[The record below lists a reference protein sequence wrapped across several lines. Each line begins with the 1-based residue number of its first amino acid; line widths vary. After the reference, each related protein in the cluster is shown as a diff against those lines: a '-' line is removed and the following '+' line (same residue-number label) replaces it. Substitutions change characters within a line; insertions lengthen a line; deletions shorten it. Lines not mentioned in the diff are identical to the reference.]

1 MFIKDN
7 HNLLCAGV
15 TNIGKTHYIL
25 DLLETKFRNH
35 FEYIVL
41 FCPTYLHNKT
51 YDRKWIFKD
60 KDFIIIDPKTVAK
73 YFDETLEICS
83 DIFKGS
89 KTLFILDDI
98 ANLHDSKIKGTSL
111 CNLAFSGRHY
121 NISVWVLVQK
131 YNSVIKDFRE
141 NIRFLILFYNK
152 DKNAMKQALEEN
164 AIIPL
169 SEHQNII
176 ENLKE
181 NKGSKL
187 LLRLE
192 QPFEYLI
199 IK

>member
-25 DLLETKFRNH
+25 DLLETEFRNH

-51 YDRKWIFKD
+51 YERDWILKD
-60 KDFIIIDPKTVAK
+60 KDFIIIDPKTVAN

-89 KTLFILDDI
+89 RTLFILDDI

-131 YNSVIKDFRE
+131 YNSVVKDFRE

-152 DKNAMKQALEEN
+152 DKNAMKQAMEEN
-164 AIIPL
+164 NIIPVDL
-169 SEHQNII
+169 HGEII
-176 ENLKE
+176 EDLRK

-192 QPFEYLI
+192 QPFEYKI